1 MGCDKDK
8 IFSIEDRLA
17 EIQARKAEI
26 QQTLR
31 AAAKPVKTPED
42 EVGISNSKGTNK
54 LFRGP
59 DNKLRRE
66 VTLEGGEIT
75 PKYKRL
81 NSIEGKPDEL
91 DEDRI
96 SDPRLRKG
104 DKVSVVFQENDYWK
118 NSKWQYA
125 GEEWKEAPLYIVNE
139 DGDPIE
145 MVEAY
150 KEHKEGTLVR
160 KEMYEAIQAGKKVDL
175 TIKNKKYNFNNM
187 QFAGSPIFLD
197 VKENL
202 TPALLKNSEGDITE
216 APVDQQPILAV
227 ARGIETD
234 QWGQAGVP
242 EWYLGAMP
250 TIEDES
256 IQRALRNDVGLIT
269 PIYEGV
275 DKNTA
280 AGQIASVV
288 LAPDGKYTIAY
299 LSTRTLSNKAVDF
312 VLSSLAE
319 NNIEVVNQIV
329 PSNTRWE
336 TAFKNPQFFS
346 AAKFSSKSGEPLTWI
361 NFYSEGHAA
370 KGKDQSIIR
379 IQPEELAKALNGER
393 FTYNTGVFGVLA
405 SEERAAAKEIAKGGS
420 PKAPKRIYKSNKKI
434 VSLPTEGVNVL
445 GELTAILKA
454 KKHQI
459 DADLLNSDGVF
470 EIPGFTKAGGYATY
484 QEYLFDPRA
493 HGENFN
499 LATDIV
505 NNTAIVN
512 TDIKR
517 INDSVFFNS
526 TLTFSDMEI
535 DGKSTIVSKEENASS
550 NISVGTSER
559 VVTTGPRI
567 RRKKTRTINEETAA
581 MREKLDNCGF

>member
-1 MGCDKDK
+1 MGCDKNK

-17 EIQARKAEI
+17 EIQTRKAEI
-26 QQTLR
+26 QQKLM
-31 AAAKPVKTPED
+31 AAAKPVKTPEG
-42 EVGISNSKGTNK
+42 EIGISNAKGTNR

-59 DNKLRRE
+59 DGKLRRQ

-75 PKYKRL
+75 PQYKNL

-118 NSKWQYA
+118 NSKWQFV

-150 KEHKEGTLVR
+150 KEHNKGTLVR
-160 KEMYEAIQAGKKVDL
+160 KEMYEALQEGKKVDL
-175 TIKNKKYNFNNM
+175 TIKDKKYNFNNM

-202 TPALLKNSEGDITE
+202 TPALLKDSEGDITE

-227 ARGIETD
+227 ARGIDTD
-234 QWGQAGVP
+234 HWGQAGVP

-250 TIEDES
+250 AIEDEG
-256 IQRALRNDVGLIT
+256 IQRALKNDVGLIT

-280 AGQIASVV
+280 AGQVAAVV

-312 VLSSLAE
+312 VLKSLSE
-319 NNIEVVNQIV
+319 HNIETVLQLV
-329 PSNTRWE
+329 PNNTKLE
-336 TAFKNPQFFS
+336 TAFKNP
-346 AAKFSSKSGEPLTWI
+346 KFLNMQSLVYKDKNRTFI
-361 NFYSEGHAA
+361 NFYSEGNAA
-370 KGKDQSIIR
+370 KGKGQSIVR
-379 IQPEELAKALNGER
+379 LEAEELAKALNGEK
-393 FTYNTGVFGVLA
+393 FTYNTGVFGIKS
-405 SEERAAAKEIAKGGS
+405 SERRAAAEEIAKGGS
-420 PKAPKRIYKSNKKI
+420 PKAPNPIYMAKKKI

-454 KKHQI
+454 KKHQV
-459 DADLLNSDGVF
+459 DADLLNSDEVF

-484 QEYLFDPRA
+484 QEYLFDPNA

-550 NISVGTSER
+550 DLSVGTSER
-559 VVTTGPRI
+559 VITPGPRI
-567 RRKKTRTINEETAA
+567 RRKKARTISEETAA
-581 MREKLDNCGF
+581 IREKLDNCGF

>member
-26 QQTLR
+26 QQTLM
-31 AAAKPVKTPED
+31 AAARPVKAPED

-91 DEDRI
+91 DEDRV

-234 QWGQAGVP
+234 QW
-242 EWYLGAMP
+242 
-250 TIEDES
+250 
-256 IQRALRNDVGLIT
+256 
-269 PIYEGV
+269 
-275 DKNTA
+275 
-280 AGQIASVV
+280 
-288 LAPDGKYTIAY
+288 
-299 LSTRTLSNKAVDF
+299 
-312 VLSSLAE
+312 
-319 NNIEVVNQIV
+319 
-329 PSNTRWE
+329 
-336 TAFKNPQFFS
+336 
-346 AAKFSSKSGEPLTWI
+346 
-361 NFYSEGHAA
+361 
-370 KGKDQSIIR
+370 
-379 IQPEELAKALNGER
+379 
-393 FTYNTGVFGVLA
+393 
-405 SEERAAAKEIAKGGS
+405 
-420 PKAPKRIYKSNKKI
+420 
-434 VSLPTEGVNVL
+434 
-445 GELTAILKA
+445 
-454 KKHQI
+454 
-459 DADLLNSDGVF
+459 
-470 EIPGFTKAGGYATY
+470 
-484 QEYLFDPRA
+484 
-493 HGENFN
+493 
-499 LATDIV
+499 
-505 NNTAIVN
+505 
-512 TDIKR
+512 
-517 INDSVFFNS
+517 
-526 TLTFSDMEI
+526 
-535 DGKSTIVSKEENASS
+535 
-550 NISVGTSER
+550 
-559 VVTTGPRI
+559 
-567 RRKKTRTINEETAA
+567 
-581 MREKLDNCGF
+581 